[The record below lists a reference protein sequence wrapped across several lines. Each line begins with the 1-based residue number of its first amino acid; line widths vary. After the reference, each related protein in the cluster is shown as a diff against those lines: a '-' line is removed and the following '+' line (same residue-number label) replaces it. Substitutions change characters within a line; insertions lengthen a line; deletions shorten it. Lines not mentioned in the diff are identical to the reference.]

1 MPRNRSMMQAERRAL
16 RPAWRLAMATALVFA
31 LGSWQARPARAEESP
46 RGDLKIE
53 GTHISRILLDGG
65 EGEAHTEELTDP
77 CGTVKVPVGTYRV
90 QRVELRGGYMSLS
103 GGTGELKRIAI
114 TEDIPEV
121 LKLGGPLRQEVQ
133 ATRQGRL
140 LILNYK
146 LLGIGGEAYRSTSSG
161 RPPRFTVYKGDRAI
175 GSGQLEYG

>member
-1 MPRNRSMMQAERRAL
+1 MTQAERAAH
-16 RPAWRLAMATALVFA
+16 RPAWPLAMATALVFA

-53 GTHISRILLDGG
+53 GQHISRILLDGG
-65 EGEAHTEELTDP
+65 EGDSHIEELTDP

-90 QRVELRGGYMSLS
+90 QRVELQGGYMSLS
-103 GGTGELKRIAI
+103 GGTGELTKIAV

-121 LKLGGPLRQEVQ
+121 LKLGSPLRQEVQ
-133 ATRQGRL
+133 VTRQGRL

-146 LLGIGGEAYRSTSSG
+146 LLGIGGEAYRSTSTVK
-161 RPPRFTVYKGDRAI
+161 PPRFTVYRGDKAI
-175 GSGQLEYG
+175 ASGQFEYG